1 MLGKGR
7 LQFPEFLSSAV
18 AYYSARLPL
27 TVELPWSFT
36 LAAHLL
42 WSKSMS
48 GVARDQD
55 VDIDLGQLVRAVWA
69 RRLRILAITLAGA
82 GIAFTGAKI
91 MSPQYRSET
100 RILIEPRAPAFAST
114 QQVNDAGAG
123 PLMDELNIASQ
134 VQLLQSADLLKKVI
148 NDLKLY
154 NLPEFDDAANGSAMS
169 SIMVKLHL
177 KKNPM
182 ENPPEERV
190 IDAFVERLQVY
201 QVPGSRVIGISFTSK
216 DPKLAAAIPNAMA
229 NVYLSTQSGAKLD
242 SNSEA
247 TRWLEPEIEG
257 LRRKVSEAEKKVA
270 EYRTS
275 HGLLQTNGTTTF
287 PAQQLNDISA
297 ELTRVRG
304 DKANAEARA
313 QAVRNALSSGEASDT
328 LPDIMSS
335 QAIQRLKATESGLQS
350 QISDLQTSLLNNH
363 PRLKSLRAQLAD
375 IRTQIRQETQK
386 ILTSIENESKVADL
400 RASEL
405 ERQSDTVQANSAR
418 AGEDE
423 VGLNALEREATAQRQ
438 LLETYLVRYREAASR
453 ADSNSSPADARIVS
467 KAIEPVDPY
476 FPKVVPIVVVAA
488 VATLI
493 LSAIVT
499 MLAELFSGRAL
510 RPVDAAPET
519 IEAETLVEERVAPQ
533 AAPVVSA
540 VRKPI
545 QPSMLAIVGDE
556 DEKDVIEDT
565 EAAEKLPEDDNEF
578 SVASVADYLTG
589 SRAPLAI
596 AISPTGDN
604 GSAATVLLT
613 RMLADAGR
621 RVILIDMTGSGY
633 PTELMAEDQA
643 APGVTDLLC
652 GEAAFGDT
660 IHSDRLSLAHVIPQG
675 QSDVRRAMRVV
686 DRLSLLLDAL
696 AAAYDLV
703 VVECGSAD
711 VAGVSR
717 LTRSRDVEIILSLPE
732 IEETIFVTLMTEFQA
747 AGYERVVLM
756 SGGEVAE
763 QTLGRAA

>member
-1 MLGKGR
+1 
-7 LQFPEFLSSAV
+7 
-18 AYYSARLPL
+18 
-27 TVELPWSFT
+27 
-36 LAAHLL
+36 
-42 WSKSMS
+42 MS

-82 GIAFTGAKI
+82 GVAFTGAKI

-169 SIMVKLHL
+169 SILVKLHL

-201 QVPGSRVIGISFTSK
+201 QVPGSRVIGVSFTSK

-386 ILTSIENESKVADL
+386 ILTSIENESNVADL

-510 RPVDAAPET
+510 RPIDVSPET
-519 IEAETLVEERVAPQ
+519 IEAETLVEERDAPQ
-533 AAPVVSA
+533 AAPVA
-540 VRKPI
+540 ATPRKPA
-545 QPSMLAIVGDE
+545 QPSMLAVVGD
-556 DEKDVIEDT
+556 DDTIEDVPV
-565 EAAEKLPEDDNEF
+565 AEEPPEDDNEF

-621 RVILIDMTGSGY
+621 RVILIDMTGSGH

-660 IHSDRLSLAHVIPQG
+660 IHGDRLSDAHLIPQG
-675 QSDVRRAMRVV
+675 QSDVRRAMRGV
-686 DRLSLLLDAL
+686 DRLSLLIDAL

-756 SGGEVAE
+756 SGGEGGE
-763 QTLGRAA
+763 QTLGQAA

>member
-1 MLGKGR
+1 
-7 LQFPEFLSSAV
+7 
-18 AYYSARLPL
+18 
-27 TVELPWSFT
+27 
-36 LAAHLL
+36 
-42 WSKSMS
+42 MS

-69 RRLRILAITLAGA
+69 RRLRILTITLVGA
-82 GIAFTGAKI
+82 GVAFAGTKI

-114 QQVNDAGAG
+114 QQANDAGAG

-154 NLPEFDDAANGSAMS
+154 NLPEFDDAASGSAMS
-169 SIMVKLHL
+169 SILVKLHL
-177 KKNPM
+177 KKNPL

-201 QVPGSRVIGISFTSK
+201 QVPGSRVIGITFTSK

-257 LRRKVSEAEKKVA
+257 LRQKVSEAERKVA

-313 QAVRNALSSGEASDT
+313 QAVRNALSSGEAFDT

-335 QAIQRLKATESGLQS
+335 QAIQRLKGTESGLQS

-363 PRLKSLRAQLAD
+363 PRLKSLRAQLSD

-386 ILTSIENESKVADL
+386 ILASIENESKVADL
-400 RASEL
+400 RANEL
-405 ERQSDTVQANSAR
+405 ERQSDTAQANSAR

-423 VGLNALEREATAQRQ
+423 VGLNALEREANAQRQ

-493 LSAIVT
+493 ISAIAI
-499 MLAELFSGRAL
+499 MLSELFSGRAL
-510 RPVDAAPET
+510 RPTDAAPET
-519 IEAETLVEERVAPQ
+519 IEAEAVVEEKHVPQ
-533 AAPVVSA
+533 AVPTVAAAKKPV
-540 VRKPI
+540 
-545 QPSMLAIVGDE
+545 QPSMLAVVADE
-556 DEKDVIEDT
+556 EDVIEDVK
-565 EAAEKLPEDDNEF
+565 AAEEAPEDEDENEF

-589 SRAPLAI
+589 SRAQLAI

-604 GSAATVLLT
+604 GSAATVSLT

-621 RVILIDMTGSGY
+621 RVILIDMTGTGY
-633 PTELMAEDQA
+633 PTELMAEDHA
-643 APGVTDLLC
+643 ALGVTDLLC

-660 IHSDRLSLAHVIPQG
+660 IHGDRLSDAHLIPQG
-675 QSDVRRAMRVV
+675 QSDVRRAMRGV

-732 IEETIFVTLMTEFQA
+732 VEETVFVALMTEFQA

-756 SGGEVAE
+756 SGGEGAE